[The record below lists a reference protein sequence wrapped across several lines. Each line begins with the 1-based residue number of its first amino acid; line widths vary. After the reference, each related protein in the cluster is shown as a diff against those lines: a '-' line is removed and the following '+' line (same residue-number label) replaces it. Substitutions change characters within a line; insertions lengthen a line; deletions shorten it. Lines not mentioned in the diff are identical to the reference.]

1 MSSIPTADTEF
12 YKSFVSVCYENGLN
26 EKQASTLLD
35 EYIKINLYKNNTH
48 FAESLVNTI
57 TKESS
62 VPAAFGNLLKAIGSS
77 AIKNPKVS
85 LPIGLG
91 VAGAALTPKGI
102 LPDDY
107 SGGAMAGGAA
117 GGLLGLLA
125 SRGKGILPFLGGAS
139 KALTRGGTG
148 RFLVKN
154 IAGLAASP
162 NLWKGM
168 SLGALGGVANV
179 GAGKLIDKITGAYP
193 NLPPALSPQVNRNNV
208 NSSVA
213 DSGYFNPYDLPNEI
227 MARNSGIQSNSVG
240 SGVNPI
246 DSLKQELVNTE
257 NKINELHGN
266 LPLANNPNSYSERLH
281 MQSYIDNLKQQRSN
295 IVSTISNLEMQQAN
309 NNRLALSNSL
319 ERQNLASTGLNS
331 YQTEFNNLMRR
342 QKIEQGGGVGGALMG
357 LYNRITNL
365 PSRLEA
371 IAPGYRMYDA
381 ALNQAQQDQNA
392 LR

>member
-1 MSSIPTADTEF
+1 MSSLPTADTEF
-12 YKSFVSVCYENGLN
+12 YKSFISVCYENGLN

-35 EYIKINLYKNNTH
+35 EYIKINLYKSNTH

-62 VPAAFGNLLKAIGSS
+62 VPAAFGNLLKA
-77 AIKNPKVS
+77 VS

-125 SRGKGILPFLGGAS
+125 SRGKGILPFLGGAR
-139 KALTRGGTG
+139 KALTGGGTG
-148 RFLVKN
+148 RFLAKST
-154 IAGLAASP
+154 AGLAVNPS
-162 NLWKGM
+162 LWKGM

-179 GAGKLIDKITGAYP
+179 GAGKLIDNISGAYP
-193 NLPPALSPQVNRNNV
+193 NLPPALSPQINRNNV
-208 NSSVA
+208 NSSVS
-213 DSGYFNPYDLPNEI
+213 DNGYFNPYDLPNEI
-227 MARNSGIQSNSVG
+227 MARNSGIQSNSLG
-240 SGVNPI
+240 AGVNPI

-257 NKINELHGN
+257 NKINELQGN
-266 LPLANNPNSYSERLH
+266 LPMANNPNSYSERLH

-295 IVSTISNLEMQQAN
+295 IVATISNLEMQQAN

-342 QKIEQGGGVGGALMG
+342 QKIEQGGGVGGTLMG

-365 PSRLEA
+365 QSRLEA